1 MRREAVVDAAAMW
14 GMLAVAFASPARAD
28 LRREVQSTTTGA
40 AVTSRP
46 AREKTGVSVCGPI
59 KSFSFCAG
67 TGISLIK
74 VVAQRHSFPGGSDL
88 ANKILCT
95 AASDHAS
102 FTPDTIKR
110 ERAAARLHNPCKKH
124 AAKAKLAANRIGSR
138 GRVPKQLLQHR
149 DAGARHTRCSVQTI
163 ARCNLLHGAR
173 ASRHRA
179 RAGSV
184 AINSNP
190 VCPPP
195 RRRRRRRR
203 ANSDINALEWSS
215 RA

>member
-1 MRREAVVDAAAMW
+1 MYHTRRT
-14 GMLAVAFASPARAD
+14 PINRA
-28 LRREVQSTTTGA
+28 
-40 AVTSRP
+40 
-46 AREKTGVSVCGPI
+46 
-59 KSFSFCAG
+59 
-67 TGISLIK
+67 
-74 VVAQRHSFPGGSDL
+74 
-88 ANKILCT
+88 
-95 AASDHAS
+95 
-102 FTPDTIKR
+102 
-110 ERAAARLHNPCKKH
+110 RAAARAQSACKCMPRQPNSLQTARIARPRSKTAPRAPRRRRARIANARKSMQKH

-149 DAGARHTRCSVQTI
+149 DAGARATRCSVQTI